1 MIYLKLYYEFLKI
14 GLFAVG
20 GGLATLPF
28 LYSLGDLTGWFS
40 SIDIANMLAIS
51 ESTPGP
57 IGINMS
63 TYVGYNVAGYFG
75 GIVATLGLVTPSIL
89 IIILISHFLDKFK
102 ENKFVNDAFYGIRP
116 ASIALIAAA
125 GFSIFI
131 NTVLNIELYDVTGLF
146 QDLVNYKNLLL
157 CVMLFGLMKFTKLH
171 PIFFIAIAAI
181 LGIVFKL

>member
-116 ASIALIAAA
+116 AS
-125 GFSIFI
+125 
-131 NTVLNIELYDVTGLF
+131 
-146 QDLVNYKNLLL
+146 
-157 CVMLFGLMKFTKLH
+157 ML
-171 PIFFIAIAAI
+171 
-181 LGIVFKL
+181 